1 MGLKDRIIQTTVSNL
16 MLALSFGG
24 GSWITFKA
32 LPWLISSGVLSLTV
46 VMK

>member
-1 MGLKDRIIQTTVSNL
+1 MGLKDRIVQTTISNL

-24 GSWITFKA
+24 GSFLMFKA
-32 LPWLISSGVLSLTV
+32 LPWLIGSGVLPVHV